1 MELLLYFLSGMS
13 YFLIFDTTLL
23 TSANFFIIFRFDEC
37 LAVGQLV
44 PTDLFIFPE
53 PYLFQLRNWDGALSF
68 EERLASWTKG
78 KTLADPPAYAL
89 DESLTATLLKY
100 GSNSDRRATETYQKM
115 ATMQCMKPEVEPI
128 AGGGTGINLGN
139 RLAVPLLAPTASI
152 LSNTSDKPS
161 WPTPLPLPAN
171 PTEPIFSERIIYLAS
186 DLALKPGLE
195 QAIKSRIESGGGKC
209 WSWGVD
215 GKDLGEKGGQWER
228 RRIAE
233 IQMKGANTVV
243 TNHREGWEYWH
254 VSFFWFF
261 FFFVE
266 RSSEISCGF

>member
-1 MELLLYFLSGMS
+1 MCYH
-13 YFLIFDTTLL
+13 LITQTPRISVSDL
-23 TSANFFIIFRFDEC
+23 FIISRFDEC

-44 PTDLFIFPE
+44 PTDLFTFPE

-68 EERLASWTKG
+68 EERLANWTKG
-78 KTLADPPAYAL
+78 KTLSDPPAYAL
-89 DESLTATLLKY
+89 DKSLTATLLQY
-100 GSNSDRRATETYQKM
+100 GSNSHRRATETYQKM

-139 RLAVPLLAPTASI
+139 RLAAPLLVPTASI
-152 LSNTSDKPS
+152 ISTSSDKPQ
-161 WPTPLPLPAN
+161 WPIPLPLPSD
-171 PTEPIFSERIIYLAS
+171 PSEPIFAERIIYLAS

-195 QAIKSRIESGGGKC
+195 QAIKSRIENGGGKC

-254 VSFFWFF
+254 VRF
-261 FFFVE
+261 
-266 RSSEISCGF
+266 